1 MSTRDDARLTAEE
14 RAALSNL
21 EAMAM
26 ADDPQLAARL
36 RGPGRWHLVGAA
48 ARMQAIARRARVPA
62 WVYELWFC
70 VSAVVVG
77 LALTVLSLAVGWW
90 LGVLGAALAACGIT
104 LLLRFVTR
112 RIAAGPPRAGDGA

>member
-36 RGPGRWHLVGAA
+36 RGPGRWHLGKAA
-48 ARMQAIARRARVPA
+48 ARMQSFARRARVPA
-62 WVYELWFC
+62 WAYELWFC
-70 VSAVVVG
+70 VSAVAVG

-90 LGVLGAALAACGIT
+90 LGVLGAALAACGLT
-104 LLLRFVTR
+104 LLLHLVER
-112 RIAAGPPRAGDGA
+112 RIAAGPTRAGGSA